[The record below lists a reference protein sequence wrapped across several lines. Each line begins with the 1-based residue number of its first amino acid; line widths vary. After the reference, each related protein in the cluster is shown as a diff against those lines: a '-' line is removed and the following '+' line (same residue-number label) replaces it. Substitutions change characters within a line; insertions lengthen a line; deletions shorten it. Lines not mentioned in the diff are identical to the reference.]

1 MYIKFNNFIIIL
13 FLLALSL
20 FVSLSLISI
29 KNASANNSAPQLK
42 PSNIPADTY
51 FYTGTIVNINSSSI
65 KLYHGVTCI
74 ITGSTSCLAVQN
86 GMMTMTSNAANMPK
100 TSCSTL
106 KKGQTVNIT
115 ATKNAAGQLIA
126 IKITPVFY

>member
-1 MYIKFNNFIIIL
+1 M
-13 FLLALSL
+13 LALSL
-20 FVSLSLISI
+20 FVPLSLISI

-42 PSNIPADTY
+42 PSHVPPADTY

-100 TSCSTL
+100 TPCSTL

-115 ATKNAAGQLIA
+115 ATKNATGQLIA
-126 IKITPVFY
+126 IKIKQVFY